1 MGPEKSDNETYDG
14 NGELKDF
21 YSNLQRR
28 DYELEILTRKDDIKR
43 KSTGFYIF
51 KSIRELFPNRQ
62 IDTVIDV
69 GGNYGI
75 FLQMLSEEFT
85 LRRKICMDISEP
97 SLKIDSIEYF
107 TGLAEETL
115 NRLDANSVDLCLL
128 QDVIEHIFD
137 PDKLILQLKRVLKS
151 GGVIILSTPNLSS
164 IVNRFSLLFG
174 FEPTSMEVSTKHIFG
189 RPGSSVA
196 GHIRNFT
203 YRALREFFLFYDF
216 EIVSMFTYPA
226 YFPVDGGILAR
237 MIHTAD
243 KLSRMFGKKYSNQIF
258 MVAEKH

>member
-1 MGPEKSDNETYDG
+1 MCPQKLNNETSLG
-14 NGELKDF
+14 NGELKKF
-21 YSNLQRR
+21 YSDLKRD
-28 DYELEILTRKDDIKR
+28 DYELELLIKKDDIKR

-51 KSIRELFPNRQ
+51 KSIRELFPNRE

-75 FLQMLSEEFT
+75 FLNMLSEEFE
-85 LRRKICMDISEP
+85 LMRKICMDISEP
-97 SLKIDSIEYF
+97 SLKIDGVEYM
-107 TGLAEETL
+107 TGFAEETL
-115 NRLDANSVDLCLL
+115 ERLNANSVDLCLL

-137 PDKLILQLKRVLKS
+137 PDQLILQLKRVLKS

-164 IVNRFSLLFG
+164 LVNRCSLLFG

-189 RPGSSVA
+189 RPGSSVV

-203 YRALREFFLFYDF
+203 YGALRAFFLFYDF

-226 YFPVDGGILAR
+226 YFSGDGGNLAR

-243 KLSRMFGKKYSNQIF
+243 KLSKVFGKKYCNQIF
-258 MVAEKH
+258 MVAKKH